1 MTRLTFFIL
10 GILVQLLLGWT
21 DLNAKIINVTHFGV
35 LPNDGQ
41 DDRQALQL
49 ILDRLQ
55 DGDKIYFPA
64 GTYSFS
70 SSLRLSGKI
79 GIEIYGSLGK
89 ETSTLMA
96 TGFDPFSSNASWT
109 SLLEVSDCKDL
120 IIRNLFIDVDRPVS
134 VNGTVVGT
142 GDSPDGSFY
151 EIDLLPE
158 FSEYADRLAELKIMH
173 QLSYNADGTPNY
185 HISTHCDLKNGNW
198 PHIEKLSTLRL
209 KIYNNEAHK
218 LSKGELI
225 NLRLKITGNPCFSFL
240 GVNTLT
246 MRDITI
252 WQWPA
257 FAMYVSDLANS
268 RHRSG
273 DMTLERIRMKPK
285 PTSGRLMSISADGI
299 HVASMAGTFKA
310 EHCEFVGLGDDAIN
324 IHSRLCHIGKIS
336 ADSVLLINGWTKAP
350 VEDDWAFKDDIIEFL
365 DGKTGLPKGKA
376 KVKFRGK
383 GQYQLKSIPKH
394 VNVGDFAAK
403 DTRTPSTII
412 RDCMVSNSRARGFV
426 VQSKKVVISNNKIW
440 NISGPAI
447 LLSCDMERWFE
458 ATTVKKATI
467 TGNRIDNC
475 GNYLRWDDTLTGYGA
490 IAVKTGHEIG
500 GIDKPAGVHHNI
512 TIQANTISDCSNSAI
527 FVSSTDGVKIRKNHI
542 KNCSNRSSIPF
553 YGNYAIYL
561 KNCVNDQVSDNS
573 FNQVK
578 KLLGKD

>member
-1 MTRLTFFIL
+1 ML
-10 GILVQLLLGWT
+10 GLLVQLFLGWT
-21 DLNAKIINVTHFGV
+21 DVSAKIINVTQFGV

-64 GTYSFS
+64 GNYAFS
-70 SSLRLSGKI
+70 SSLRLTGKT
-79 GIEIYGSLGK
+79 GIEIYGSSGMK
-89 ETSTLMA
+89 TATLMV
-96 TGFDPFSSNASWT
+96 TGFDPFSSNVSWT
-109 SLLEVSDCKDL
+109 SLLEVRDCKDL
-120 IIRNLFIDVDRPVS
+120 IIRDLFIDVDKPVS
-134 VNGTVVGT
+134 INGTIADIGN
-142 GDSPDGSFY
+142 SSDGNFY
-151 EIDLLPE
+151 VFDLLPE
-158 FSEYADRLAELKIMH
+158 FSEYADRLADLKIMH
-173 QLSYNADGTPNY
+173 QLSYTADGTPNY

-198 PHIEKLSTLRL
+198 PHIEKLSALRL
-209 KIYNNEAHK
+209 KIYNDEAHK

-246 MRDITI
+246 IRDITI

-257 FAMYVSDLANS
+257 FAMYVSDLADS
-268 RHRSG
+268 RHRSS
-273 DMTLERIRMKPK
+273 DMTLQRIQMKPK

-299 HVASMAGTFKA
+299 HIASMVGTFKA

-324 IHSRLCHIGKIS
+324 IHSRLCSIGQVGG
-336 ADSVLLINGWTKAP
+336 DSVLLINGWTKGP

-365 DGKTGLPKGKA
+365 DGKTGLSKGKA
-376 KVKFRGK
+376 KVKFRDK
-383 GQYQLKSIPKH
+383 GRYQLKSIPKN

-458 ATTVKKATI
+458 ATTVKKALI
-467 TGNRIDNC
+467 LGNKINNC
-475 GNYLRWDDTLTGYGA
+475 GKYLRWGDTLTGYGA
-490 IAVKTGHEIG
+490 IAIKTGHEIG
-500 GIDKPAGVHHNI
+500 GIDKPAGVHQNI
-512 TIQANTISDCSNSAI
+512 TIQANAISDCANSAI
-527 FVSSTDGVKIRKNHI
+527 FVSSTDGVKIRKNDI
-542 KNCSNRSSIPF
+542 ENCSNSSNIPY

-561 KNCVNDQVSDNS
+561 KNCINVDVVDNMFS
-573 FNQVK
+573 EVK
-578 KLLGKD
+578 ELVGRD

>member
-1 MTRLTFFIL
+1 MTRLTFFTL

-21 DLNAKIINVTHFGV
+21 DLSAKIINVTQFGV
-35 LPNDGQ
+35 LPDDGQ

-64 GTYSFS
+64 GTYAFS
-70 SSLRLSGKI
+70 SALRLSGKI

-89 ETSTLMA
+89 NTSTLMA
-96 TGFDPFSSNASWT
+96 TGFDPFSSNVSWT
-109 SLLEVSDCKDL
+109 SLLEIRDCKDL
-120 IIRNLFIDVDRPVS
+120 IIRDLFIDVDRPVS
-134 VNGTVVGT
+134 INGTVVGT
-142 GDSPDGSFY
+142 GESPEGTFY
-151 EIDLLPE
+151 VLDLLPE

-198 PHIEKLSTLRL
+198 PHIEKLSALRL
-209 KIYNNEAHK
+209 KIYNDEAPK

-246 MRDITI
+246 IRDITI

-257 FAMYVSDLANS
+257 FAMYVSDLADS

-273 DMTLERIRMKPK
+273 DMTLQRIQMKPK

-299 HVASMAGTFKA
+299 HVASMSGTFKA
-310 EHCEFVGLGDDAIN
+310 ERCEFVGLGDDAIN
-324 IHSRLCHIGKIS
+324 IHSRLCSIGQVNG
-336 ADSVLLINGWTKAP
+336 DSVLLINGWTKAP
-350 VEDDWAFKDDIIEFL
+350 VEDDWAFKHDVIEFL
-365 DGKTGLPKGKA
+365 DGKTGLSKGKA
-376 KVKFRGK
+376 KVRFRDK
-383 GQYQLKSIPKH
+383 GQYQLQSIPKNI
-394 VNVGDFAAK
+394 NVGDFAAK

-412 RDCMVSNSRARGFV
+412 RNCMVSNSRARGFV

-458 ATTVKKATI
+458 ATTVKKAVI

-475 GNYLRWDDTLTGYGA
+475 GKYLRWDDTLTGYGA

-500 GIDKPAGVHHNI
+500 GIDKPAGVHQNI
-512 TIQANTISDCSNSAI
+512 IIQANAISDCANSAI
-527 FVSSTDGVKIRKNHI
+527 FVSSTDGVKIRKNDI
-542 KNCSNRSSIPF
+542 ENCSNRSSIPY

-561 KNCVNDQVSDNS
+561 KNCINVDVADNMFS
-573 FNQVK
+573 EVK
-578 KLLGKD
+578 ELIGRD